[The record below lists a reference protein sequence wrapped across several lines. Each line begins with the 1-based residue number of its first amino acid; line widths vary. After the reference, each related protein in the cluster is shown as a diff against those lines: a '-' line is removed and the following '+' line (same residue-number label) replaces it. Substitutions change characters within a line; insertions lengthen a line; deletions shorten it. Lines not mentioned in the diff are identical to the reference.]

1 MWAEKLSASFGSGS
15 QGVDTMSRIGRM
27 PVAIPTGV
35 DVWLGEGNF
44 VEVKGPKGTLTRT
57 LHPRIVLR
65 QEDDHVTVARQSDAK
80 LDKSLHGL
88 SRTLLDNM
96 IVGVTTGFEKQL
108 EIVWGGFRAQL
119 QDRTLTLQLGH
130 SHPIPYEAPEGIE
143 FELNRSIITVRGI
156 NKELVGQ
163 TAANI
168 RAIRKPEPYKGKG
181 IKYTTETIR
190 RKEGKS

>member
-1 MWAEKLSASFGSGS
+1 
-15 QGVDTMSRIGRM
+15 MSRIGRM
-27 PVAIPTGV
+27 PVAVPAGV
-35 DVWLGEGNF
+35 DVMLGENNL

-57 LHPRIVLR
+57 LHPRVMLR
-65 QEDDHVTVARQSDAK
+65 QEGEGITVSRQSEAK

-96 IVGVTTGFEKQL
+96 VVGVTKGFEKQL
-108 EIVWGGFRAQL
+108 EIIWGGFRAQL
-119 QDRTLTLQLGH
+119 EGRTLTLQLGH
-130 SHPIPYEAPEGIE
+130 SHPIAYEAPEGIE
-143 FELNRSIITVRGI
+143 FELNRSLITVRGI

-181 IKYTTETIR
+181 IRYTTETIR

>member
-1 MWAEKLSASFGSGS
+1 
-15 QGVDTMSRIGRM
+15 MSRIGRM

-35 DVWLGEGNF
+35 DVRLGEDNF

-57 LHPRIVLR
+57 LHPRMVLH
-65 QEDDHVTVARQSDAK
+65 QEDDQVTVARQSEAK

-96 IVGVTTGFEKQL
+96 MVGVTTGFEKQL

-119 QDRTLTLQLGH
+119 QNRTLTLQLGH
-130 SHPIPYEAPEGIE
+130 SHPITYEAPEGIE
-143 FELNRSIITVRGI
+143 FELNRSVITVRGI

>member
-1 MWAEKLSASFGSGS
+1 
-15 QGVDTMSRIGRM
+15 MSRIGRM
-27 PVAIPTGV
+27 PVVVPEGV
-35 DVWLGEGNF
+35 GVTLGENNY
-44 VEVKGPKGTLTRT
+44 VEVKGPKGALSRT
-57 LHPRIVLR
+57 LHPRVVLR
-65 QEDDHVTVARQSDAK
+65 QEGDGITVSRQSEAK

-96 IVGVTTGFEKQL
+96 VVGVTKGFEKQL
-108 EIVWGGFRAQL
+108 EIIWGGFRAQL
-119 QDRTLTLQLGH
+119 EGRTLTLQLGH
-130 SHPIPYEAPEGIE
+130 SHPITYEAPEGVE
-143 FELNRSIITVRGI
+143 FELNRSLITVRGI

-181 IKYTTETIR
+181 IRYTTETVR

>member
-1 MWAEKLSASFGSGS
+1 
-15 QGVDTMSRIGRM
+15 MSRIGRM
-27 PVAIPTGV
+27 PIVIPAGV
-35 DVWLGEGNF
+35 DVHLGGDNF
-44 VEVKGPKGTLTRT
+44 VEVKGPKGVLTRT
-57 LHPRIVLR
+57 LHPRIALR
-65 QEDDHVTVARQSDAK
+65 QEGDQITVSRQSDAK

-119 QDRTLTLQLGH
+119 QNRTLTLQLGH
-130 SHPIPYEAPEGIE
+130 SHPITYEAPEGVE

-163 TAANI
+163 TAADI

-181 IKYTTETIR
+181 IKYTTEIIR

>member
-1 MWAEKLSASFGSGS
+1 M
-15 QGVDTMSRIGRM
+15 
-27 PVAIPTGV
+27 
-35 DVWLGEGNF
+35 
-44 VEVKGPKGTLTRT
+44 
-57 LHPRIVLR
+57 
-65 QEDDHVTVARQSDAK
+65 
-80 LDKSLHGL
+80 
-88 SRTLLDNM
+88 
-96 IVGVTTGFEKQL
+96 VGVTTGFEKQL

-130 SHPIPYEAPEGIE
+130 SHPITYEAPEGIE

>member
-1 MWAEKLSASFGSGS
+1 
-15 QGVDTMSRIGRM
+15 MSRIGRM

-35 DVWLGEGNF
+35 DVRLGEDNF

-65 QEDDHVTVARQSDAK
+65 QENGHVTVTRQSEAK

-130 SHPIPYEAPEGIE
+130 SHPISYEAPEGIE
-143 FELNRSIITVRGI
+143 FELNRSIITIRGI

>member
-1 MWAEKLSASFGSGS
+1 
-15 QGVDTMSRIGRM
+15 MSRIGRL
-27 PVAIPTGV
+27 PVIIPTGV
-35 DVWLGEGNF
+35 DVRLGENNF
-44 VEVKGPKGTLTRT
+44 VEVKGPKGTLSRA

-65 QEDDHVTVARQSDAK
+65 QEGDQVAVSRQSDTK

-119 QDRTLTLQLGH
+119 QNHTLTLQLGH
-130 SHPIPYEAPEGIE
+130 SHSIAYEAPEGIE
-143 FELNRSIITVRGI
+143 FELNRSLITVRGI

-163 TAANI
+163 TAANL

-181 IKYTTETIR
+181 IKYTTEVIR